1 MISKER
7 RALLN
12 EVLRRASRSIHDYN
26 YISLS
31 MESWNPTTYGDPTCI
46 RACASPLAR
55 LRPSSSLSQVE
66 SARWQNFA
74 DCFARG
80 PPLRHWRRKGGDI
93 KWVSERIAPMSY
105 MPEQQVQNWACEF
118 RRTRVTEALLDKT
131 ILIDSSTSTH
141 SLRCETANLPSWCMQ
156 FAKPIHPAVLI
167 HCRFRRFNEQL
178 HLRLRAGF
186 STIAHDRQFC
196 SALGR
201 RTKRGKSIP
210 DGV

>member
-31 MESWNPTTYGDPTCI
+31 MESWNSTTYGDPTCI
-46 RACASPLAR
+46 MACASPLAR
-55 LRPSSSLSQVE
+55 LRLSSSLPQVE

-93 KWVSERIAPMSY
+93 ICASERIAPMSY

-118 RRTRVTEALLDKT
+118 RRARVTEALLDKT
-131 ILIDSSTSTH
+131 TSSRQRSNAFI
-141 SLRCETANLPSWCMQ
+141 SLC
-156 FAKPIHPAVLI
+156 
-167 HCRFRRFNEQL
+167 
-178 HLRLRAGF
+178 
-186 STIAHDRQFC
+186 
-196 SALGR
+196 GR
-201 RTKRGKSIP
+201 RSAFLAHAVRQADTSSRTHTLSFSP
-210 DGV
+210 F